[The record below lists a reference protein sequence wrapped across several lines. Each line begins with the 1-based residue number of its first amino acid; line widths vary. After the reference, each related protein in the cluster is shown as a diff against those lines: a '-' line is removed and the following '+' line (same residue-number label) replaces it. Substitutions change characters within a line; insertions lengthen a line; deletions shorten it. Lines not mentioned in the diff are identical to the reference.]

1 MNHPAQSTRRVTAA
15 PRGFLRKT
23 ARCITTGLLGL
34 LVLLPHGAGA
44 AEAGTPGKSGEP
56 LLWVLRDS
64 DSTVYL
70 YGTIHLRR
78 QGGAWGGPKA
88 KAAFEESQR
97 LWTEILLDPAQEAAG
112 AQTVLSLGLDPTRK
126 LSDRIDPAKK
136 PALAEAVAALGMP
149 VQAIEPMR
157 PWLASM
163 TLLIGTLTKAGYDP
177 MRGVD
182 RLLDAE
188 ARAAGKTLKSFET
201 SSEQVQFLA
210 GLTDSVQLDLLH
222 HTLEEFKKGPELMK
236 QLEAAW
242 EQGDE
247 SELRRLAVDEMRN
260 THPELD
266 KILLSDRN
274 QRWAEKIGEILAG
287 SGVDFIAVGAAHL
300 IGPESVQ
307 EMLAKRNLK
316 ATRVTP

>member
-1 MNHPAQSTRRVTAA
+1 MNPPARSIHRVSNVL
-15 PRGFLRKT
+15 PGFLGKT
-23 ARCITTGLLGL
+23 AHSVMTGLLGL
-34 LVLLPHGAGA
+34 LALLPHGTVA
-44 AEAGTPGKSGEP
+44 AEPGTPAKAGEP
-56 LLWVLRDS
+56 LLWVLRDA

-78 QGGAWGGPKA
+78 KGGAWGGPKA
-88 KAAFEESQR
+88 KAAFAESQR
-97 LWTEILLDPAQEAAG
+97 LWTEILLDPAQEAA
-112 AQTVLSLGLDPTRK
+112 ATQTVLRLGLDPSRK
-126 LSDRIDPAKK
+126 LPDRIDPAKK
-136 PALAEAVAALGMP
+136 PALLEAAAALGMP
-149 VQAIEPMR
+149 LQAIEPMR

-177 MRGVD
+177 TQGVD

-188 ARAAGKTLKSFET
+188 ARAAGKTLRSFET

-236 QLEAAW
+236 QLETAW

-247 SELRRLAVDEMRN
+247 SVLRRLAVDEMRI

-266 KILLSDRN
+266 KILLGDRN
-274 QRWAEKIGEILAG
+274 RRWADKIGEILAG
-287 SGVDFIAVGAAHL
+287 SGVDFVAVGAAHL
-300 IGPESVQ
+300 TGPESVQ
-307 EMLAKRNLK
+307 AMLAKRNLK
-316 ATRVTP
+316 AVRVTP

>member
-1 MNHPAQSTRRVTAA
+1 MNWPTIL
-15 PRGFLRKT
+15 PEFLRKLS
-23 ARCITTGLLGL
+23 RSIPTGFLILFTVLPLGAEAAE
-34 LVLLPHGAGA
+34 PGA
-44 AEAGTPGKSGEP
+44 AEKSGEP
-56 LLWVLRDS
+56 MLWVLRDA

-78 QGGAWGGPKA
+78 QDGAWGGPQA

-97 LWTEILLDPAQEAAG
+97 LWTEILLDPAEEAA
-112 AQTVLSLGLDPTRK
+112 ATQTVLSLGLDPSRK
-126 LSDRIDPAKK
+126 LSERIDPAKK
-136 PALAEAVAALGMP
+136 PALVEAAAALGMP
-149 VQAIEPMR
+149 LQAIEPMR

-188 ARAAGKTLKSFET
+188 ARAAGKTLRSFET

-210 GLTDSVQLDLLH
+210 GLTESVQLDLLH
-222 HTLEEFKKGPELMK
+222 HTLEEFKKGPDLMK
-236 QLEAAW
+236 ELETAW
-242 EQGDE
+242 ETGDE
-247 SELRRLAVDEMRN
+247 SALRRLAVDEMRN

-266 KILLSDRN
+266 KILLGDRN
-274 QRWAEKIGEILAG
+274 RRWADQIGEILAG

-307 EMLAKRNLK
+307 EMLAKKGLK
-316 ATRVTP
+316 AVRLTP